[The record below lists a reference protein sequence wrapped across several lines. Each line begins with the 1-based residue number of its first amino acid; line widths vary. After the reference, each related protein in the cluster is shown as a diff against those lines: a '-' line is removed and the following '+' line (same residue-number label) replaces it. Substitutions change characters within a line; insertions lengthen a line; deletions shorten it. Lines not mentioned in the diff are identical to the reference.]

1 MRVIDLDCI
10 IGIIITILRL
20 KLSVLS
26 RYNQIMNEPLV
37 QHADTPFSQ
46 VEFEQQMQE
55 RRNMERVL
63 AFCQILD
70 ESGDFVGVSFDITEI
85 GICLSLPSTWPQEVP
100 FSLILKRGDSE
111 SLPEVKITVNPV
123 WRKVRNEQYD
133 EIGARITAI
142 DCKQDFQ
149 SFLHYCQTMG
159 PSGLFMDN

>member
-26 RYNQIMNEPLV
+26 RYNQIMNKPLV
-37 QHADTPFSQ
+37 QHADIPFSQ
-46 VEFEQQMQE
+46 FEFEQHIQE

-123 WRKVRNEQYD
+123 WRKVRNEKYD
-133 EIGARITAI
+133 EIGA
-142 DCKQDFQ
+142 
-149 SFLHYCQTMG
+149 
-159 PSGLFMDN
+159 